1 MPLRKRRGTAFQIET
16 KGLGYGYERH
26 LHRQL
31 LPHRSGS
38 FGGGLKD
45 ASAVEMCA
53 AVVKEALYRASA
65 APEQVDEVIFGG
77 VLTAGLDQNVARQA
91 AVKAGVP
98 YRGFPNA
105 VQSAW
110 LYQAQRLS
118 TAERWS
124 GYLNDSWPKQFF
136 RNVCR
141 HDLDSVYRRN
151 VVQ

>member
-1 MPLRKRRGTAFQIET
+1 MNTASET

-53 AVVKEALYRASA
+53 AVVKEAIYRASA

-77 VLTAGLDQNVARQA
+77 VLTAGLGQNVARQGDGQGRRSLPWISKRCA
-91 AVKAGVP
+91 IRLAISGSKAFYSGAV
-98 YRGFPNA
+98 
-105 VQSAW
+105 
-110 LYQAQRLS
+110 
-118 TAERWS
+118 ERIF
-124 GYLNDSWPKQFF
+124 K
-136 RNVCR
+136 
-141 HDLDSVYRRN
+141 
-151 VVQ
+151 

>member
-1 MPLRKRRGTAFQIET
+1 M
-16 KGLGYGYERH
+16 
-26 LHRQL
+26 
-31 LPHRSGS
+31 
-38 FGGGLKD
+38 
-45 ASAVEMCA
+45 EMCA
-53 AVVKEALYRASA
+53 AVVKDALYRASA

-124 GYLNDSWPKQFF
+124 GYLNDP
-136 RNVCR
+136 
-141 HDLDSVYRRN
+141 
-151 VVQ
+151 